1 MTNTTTKQACAQ
13 RQFRWLGDYHVTAS
27 IGESGNFA
35 RVTNSTPMKMAA
47 FLKTQVSTR
56 RLGSRSES
64 DYAIA
69 DKAVRDADKAAFG
82 WFSLAAYSGQHRNK
96 DNWQG
101 SNIVVIDADAT
112 CGDQHGPE
120 YSFDGEEL
128 RQRLSGL
135 WFIALPTHSWTDSVP
150 RWRILIPL
158 SAATSHRDEYKA
170 MAQELAGLLD
180 GYVDPRSFTPEQLW
194 YNLSAPA
201 GEWESRKRLI
211 MVSTTD
217 SGQPFDVAA
226 WRIREAERATKID
239 PYQPG
244 PALLPPTPLPET
256 SENIERVQQMLA
268 AIDPDPT
275 EAGTRDRWMRCVW
288 SVASLGWICG
298 KELAGNWSQS
308 GDKWDEA
315 EFEKVWN
322 SYKADNRITFG
333 TLHHF
338 AIECGWVDSRDADR
352 DGDLLNSQLFAKQM
366 AKKLLFNHTRKKWHQ
381 YDGMRWMQCEKGE
394 EMQAARH
401 VVGKIIE
408 LAAKRIAAMQNGDAK
423 RKDWNRHLLRSQQ
436 LSAIEAM
443 LKLAQSEAG
452 IAAKQDELDSD
463 PWLIGS
469 QNGVVDLHTG
479 TLLAHDPAMKL
490 TRLARANYDRSATC
504 PLWLEFLDRIFAGDQ
519 ETIAA
524 IQRMVGYSL
533 LGQLLEEVFFFA
545 FGNGANG
552 KSVFFNVLGSV
563 LADYAIVVP
572 AATLMV
578 KRDGEGSTNDI
589 ARMAGA
595 RFAVAN
601 ETKTGDKLDDQK
613 LKQLA
618 SRDRIA
624 ARYLYGEYFE
634 FDPSA
639 TVWVRGNHKP
649 IVTDDSDGLWRR
661 LVLIPFTQT
670 IPVDERDPQ
679 LTDKLLCEADGIL
692 AWAVEGCLKYQRE
705 GLKPSAAMKRASA
718 EYRKETDILGEW
730 LETCCDVEPSAK
742 IDQGMAYQNYRT
754 FCMVNGVHPM
764 SKKIFSRKLDE
775 RNYSGNAYI
784 GKTRAYAG
792 FKLQGGRHI

>member
-1 MTNTTTKQACAQ
+1 MNHPQQVLAKPHPM
-13 RQFRWLGDYHVTAS
+13 RWLKVASLSLSRGDSSNLATVVEFSEATL
-27 IGESGNFA
+27 
-35 RVTNSTPMKMAA
+35 AA
-47 FLKTQVSTR
+47 FLQAQIASP
-56 RLGSRSES
+56 RLGRMSEVEYS
-64 DYAIA
+64 SADKSARAA
-69 DKAVRDADKAAFG
+69 DKAPFG
-82 WFSLAAYSGQHRNK
+82 WYSLSGYAGDHRNASTR
-96 DNWQG
+96 QG
-101 SNIVVIDADAT
+101 SNIAALDADAT
-112 CGDQHGPE
+112 VGGVTGAE
-120 YSFDGEEL
+120 YAFSAADL
-128 RQRLSGL
+128 KQRLAGL
-135 WFIALPTHSWTDSVP
+135 YYIALPTHSYTDELP
-150 RWRILIPL
+150 RWRILILL
-158 SAATSHRDEYKA
+158 SEMITDRGEYAQVARDLAAR
-170 MAQELAGLLD
+170 LD
-180 GYVDPRSFTPEQLW
+180 GYVDPRSYTPEQLW

-201 GEWESRKRLI
+201 DEWQNRKSLI
-211 MVSTTD
+211 LVATTD
-217 SGQPFDVAA
+217 SGQPFD
-226 WRIREAERATKID
+226 IREWGETK
-239 PYQPG
+239 PVANVNVAKPVLTL
-244 PALLPPTPLPET
+244 ALSAPLPET
-256 SENIERVQQMLA
+256 PENIVRVEGMLA
-268 AIDPDPT
+268 AIDPDPGD
-275 EAGTRDRWMRCVW
+275 AGTRDRWIRCVFA
-288 SVASLGWICG
+288 VASLDWACG
-298 KELAGNWSQS
+298 KNLAGSWSQS
-308 GDKWDEA
+308 GDKWDAA

-322 SYKADNRITFG
+322 SYKADGRISFG

-338 AIECGWVDSRDADR
+338 AIESGWTDARDADR
-352 DGDLLNSQLFAKQM
+352 DGDLLNAQLFAKQM
-366 AKKLLFNHTRKKWHQ
+366 AGTVLFNHTRKRWHQ
-381 YDGMRWMQCEKGE
+381 YDGMRWMRCEKGE

-408 LAAKRIAAMQNGDAK
+408 HAAKRIASMQTGDPK
-423 RKDWNRHLLRSQQ
+423 RKDWNRHLMRSQQ

-463 PWLIGS
+463 PWLLGS
-469 QNGVVDLHTG
+469 QNGVIDLHTG

-490 TRLARANYDRSATC
+490 TRLVRANYDRSATC
-504 PLWLEFLDRIFAGDQ
+504 PLWLEFLDRIFAGDK
-519 ETIAA
+519 ETVAA

-692 AWAVEGCLKYQRE
+692 VWAVEGCLKYQRR

-754 FCMVNGVHPM
+754 FCMLNGVHPM

-792 FKLQGGRHI
+792 FKLQGGRFI

>member
-1 MTNTTTKQACAQ
+1 MNAPQQVLATPHPLQWLKGTRLSLSRGDSSNLAAVAGYSESTLAVFLHAQ
-13 RQFRWLGDYHVTAS
+13 IVT
-27 IGESGNFA
+27 
-35 RVTNSTPMKMAA
+35 P
-47 FLKTQVSTR
+47 
-56 RLGSRSES
+56 RLGRMSAGE
-64 DYAIA
+64 YAAA
-69 DKAVRDADKAAFG
+69 DKPARDADKAAFG
-82 WFSLAAYSGQHRNK
+82 WFSHAAYSGQHRNK

-101 SNIVVIDADAT
+101 SNIVVFDADAT

-158 SAATSHRDEYKA
+158 SDATTHRDEYKDI
-170 MAQELAGLLD
+170 AQELAGLLD

-201 GEWESRKRLI
+201 GEWENRKRLI

-226 WRIREAERATKID
+226 WRIRETERAATID
-239 PYQPG
+239 PHQPG
-244 PALLPPTPLPET
+244 PALLPPPPLPET
-256 SENIERVQQMLA
+256 SENIERVRKMLD
-268 AIDPDPT
+268 AIDPDPGAT
-275 EAGTRDRWMRCVW
+275 GTRDRWMRCVW
-288 SVASLGWICG
+288 SVASLFWTCG
-298 KELAGNWSQS
+298 KELAEAWSQS
-308 GDKWDEA
+308 GNKWDA
-315 EFEKVWN
+315 TEFEKVWN
-322 SYKADNRITFG
+322 SYKADGRITIG

-338 AIECGWVDSRDADR
+338 ATESGWVDSRDADR
-352 DGDLLNSQLFAKQM
+352 DGDLLNAQLFAKQM
-366 AKKLLFNHTRKKWHQ
+366 AGKLLFNHTRKKWHQ
-381 YDGMRWMQCEKGE
+381 YDGARWMQCEKGE

-408 LAAKRIAAMQNGDAK
+408 LAAKRIAAMQTGDPK

-436 LSAIEAM
+436 LTAIEAM
-443 LKLAQSEAG
+443 LKLAQSEVA
-452 IAAKQDELDSD
+452 IATRQDELDSD
-463 PWLIGS
+463 PWLLGCM
-469 QNGVVDLHTG
+469 NGVVDLHTG
-479 TLLAHDPAMKL
+479 TLLAHDPAMKITRIARAHYDPAARCPNWIAFL
-490 TRLARANYDRSATC
+490 TR
-504 PLWLEFLDRIFAGDQ
+504 IFSGDM

-524 IQRMVGYSL
+524 IKRMVGYSL
-533 LGQLLEEVFFFA
+533 LGVLMEEVFLFA

-552 KSVFFNVLGSV
+552 KSVFFNVLGTV

-661 LVLIPFTQT
+661 LVLIPFAAT
-670 IPVDERDPQ
+670 IPEAERDPQ

-692 AWAVEGCLKYQRE
+692 TWAVEGCLDYQHD

-730 LETCCDVEPSAK
+730 LETCCEIAPEEKV
-742 IDQGMAYQNYRT
+742 DQGTAYQNYRT
-754 FCMVNGVHPM
+754 FCSLNGVHPM

-775 RNYSGNAYI
+775 RNLSGNAYI

-792 FKLQGGRHI
+792 FKLRGGQ

>member
-1 MTNTTTKQACAQ
+1 MNALQQVLATPHPMQWLRNTPLSLS
-13 RQFRWLGDYHVTAS
+13 RGDSSNLAAVAGYS
-27 IGESGNFA
+27 ES
-35 RVTNSTPMKMAA
+35 TLAA
-47 FLKTQVSTR
+47 FLHAQIVTP
-56 RLGSRSES
+56 RLGRMSAGE
-64 DYAIA
+64 YATA
-69 DKAVRDADKAAFG
+69 DKPARDADKAAFG

-101 SNIVVIDADAT
+101 SNIVVIDVDAT

-135 WFIALPTHSWTDSVP
+135 WFVALPTHSWTDSVS

-158 SAATSHRDEYKA
+158 SDATTNRDEYKQI
-170 MAQELAGLLD
+170 AQELAGLLD

-201 GEWESRKRLI
+201 GEWENRKRLI
-211 MVSTTD
+211 MVSPTD

-226 WRIREAERATKID
+226 WRIREAERAARID
-239 PYQPG
+239 PHQPG

-256 SENIERVQQMLA
+256 SENIERVQKMLD
-268 AIDPDPT
+268 AIDPDPGT
-275 EAGTRDRWMRCVW
+275 TGTRDRWMRCVW
-288 SVASLGWICG
+288 SVASLGWTCG
-298 KELAGNWSQS
+298 KELAEAWSQS
-308 GDKWDEA
+308 GNKWDAA
-315 EFEKVWN
+315 EFDKVWN
-322 SYKADNRITFG
+322 SYKADGRISIG

-338 AIECGWVDSRDADR
+338 ATESGWVDSRDADR
-352 DGDLLNSQLFAKQM
+352 DGDLLNAQLFAKQM
-366 AKKLLFNHTRKKWHQ
+366 AGSLLFNHTRKKWHQ
-381 YDGMRWMQCEKGE
+381 YDGMRWMRCEKGE

-408 LAAKRIAAMQNGDAK
+408 FAAKRIAVMQTGDPK

-443 LKLAQSEAG
+443 LKLAQSEVA
-452 IAAKQDELDSD
+452 IATRQDELDGD
-463 PWLIGS
+463 PWLLGCMT
-469 QNGVVDLHTG
+469 GVLDLHTG
-479 TLLAHDPAMKL
+479 TLLAHDPAMKI
-490 TRLARANYDRSATC
+490 TRLAQAHYDRDAQC
-504 PLWLEFLDRIFAGDQ
+504 PNWIAFLMRIFSSDM

-524 IQRMVGYSL
+524 IKRMVGYSL
-533 LGQLLEEVFFFA
+533 LGVLLEEVFFFA
-545 FGNGANG
+545 FGSGANG
-552 KSVFFNVLGSV
+552 KSVFFNVLGTV

-661 LVLIPFTQT
+661 LVLIPFTET
-670 IPVDERDPQ
+670 IPEDERDPL
-679 LTDKLLCEADGIL
+679 LTAKLLCEADGIL
-692 AWAVEGCLKYQRE
+692 SWAVEGCLDYQRD
-705 GLKPSAAMKRASA
+705 GLKPSTAMKRASA

-730 LETCCDVEPSAK
+730 LETCCEIAPTEKV
-742 IDQGMAYQNYRT
+742 DQGSALL
-754 FCMVNGVHPM
+754 P
-764 SKKIFSRKLDE
+764 
-775 RNYSGNAYI
+775 A
-784 GKTRAYAG
+784 A
-792 FKLQGGRHI
+792 